1 MTKMFLKSRKKEK
14 SPLKNKKRKNPRS
27 EYYWKIYKNVLLK
40 SINMT
45 FQLTNESL
53 SSIKDKIEKMPKNN
67 QIEILKIL
75 KKYQNIKLNENK
87 SGIFVNLSFLSKEIL
102 DEIDKYVNY
111 VNDQET
117 VINTIET
124 QKQEFKN
131 TFFA

>member
-1 MTKMFLKSRKKEK
+1 
-14 SPLKNKKRKNPRS
+14 
-27 EYYWKIYKNVLLK
+27 
-40 SINMT
+40 MT

-75 KKYQNIKLNENK
+75 QKYQNIKLNENK
-87 SGIFVNLSFLSKEIL
+87 SGIFVNLSVLSKEIL

>member
-1 MTKMFLKSRKKEK
+1 
-14 SPLKNKKRKNPRS
+14 
-27 EYYWKIYKNVLLK
+27 
-40 SINMT
+40 
-45 FQLTNESL
+45 L

>member
-1 MTKMFLKSRKKEK
+1 
-14 SPLKNKKRKNPRS
+14 
-27 EYYWKIYKNVLLK
+27 
-40 SINMT
+40 MT

-75 KKYQNIKLNENK
+75 KKYQNTKLNENK
-87 SGIFVNLSFLSKEIL
+87 SGIFVNLSFLSKDTL

>member
-1 MTKMFLKSRKKEK
+1 MTIE
-14 SPLKNKKRKNPRS
+14 
-27 EYYWKIYKNVLLK
+27 
-40 SINMT
+40 
-45 FQLTNESL
+45 FQVTNETL
-53 SSIKDKIEKMPKNN
+53 SFMKDKIEKMPKNN
-67 QIEILKIL
+67 QIEVLKIL

-87 SGIFVNLSFLSKEIL
+87 SGVFVNLSFLSKEIL

-131 TFFA
+131 AFFA

>member
-1 MTKMFLKSRKKEK
+1 M
-14 SPLKNKKRKNPRS
+14 
-27 EYYWKIYKNVLLK
+27 
-40 SINMT
+40 

-53 SSIKDKIEKMPKNN
+53 SGIKDKIERMPKNN
-67 QIEILKIL
+67 QIEVLKIL

-102 DEIDKYVNY
+102 GEIDKYVNY
-111 VNDQET
+111 VNDQEN

-131 TFFA
+131 AFFV

>member
-1 MTKMFLKSRKKEK
+1 
-14 SPLKNKKRKNPRS
+14 
-27 EYYWKIYKNVLLK
+27 
-40 SINMT
+40 MT

-53 SSIKDKIEKMPKNN
+53 SLMKDKIEKMPKNN

-75 KKYQNIKLNENK
+75 KKYQNTKLNENK
-87 SGIFVNLSFLSKEIL
+87 SGIFVNLSFLSKDTL
-102 DEIDKYVNY
+102 DEIDKYVSY

>member
-1 MTKMFLKSRKKEK
+1 M
-14 SPLKNKKRKNPRS
+14 
-27 EYYWKIYKNVLLK
+27 
-40 SINMT
+40 

-53 SSIKDKIEKMPKNN
+53 SGIKDKIERMPKNN
-67 QIEILKIL
+67 QIEVLKIL

-102 DEIDKYVNY
+102 GEIDKYVNY

-117 VINTIET
+117 VINTIEC

-131 TFFA
+131 AFFV

>member
-1 MTKMFLKSRKKEK
+1 MTEFMT
-14 SPLKNKKRKNPRS
+14 
-27 EYYWKIYKNVLLK
+27 EYYLKIYKNVLLK

-53 SSIKDKIEKMPKNN
+53 SLMKDKIEKMPKNN

-75 KKYQNIKLNENK
+75 KKYQNTKLNENK
-87 SGIFVNLSFLSKEIL
+87 SGIFVNLSFLSKDTL

>member
-1 MTKMFLKSRKKEK
+1 MFQ
-14 SPLKNKKRKNPRS
+14 
-27 EYYWKIYKNVLLK
+27 
-40 SINMT
+40 M
-45 FQLTNESL
+45 TNESL
-53 SSIKDKIEKMPKNN
+53 SSIKDKIERMSKNN
-67 QIEILKIL
+67 QIEVLKIL

-87 SGIFVNLSFLSKEIL
+87 SGVFVNLSFLSNEIL

-131 TFFA
+131 AFFV

>member
-1 MTKMFLKSRKKEK
+1 
-14 SPLKNKKRKNPRS
+14 
-27 EYYWKIYKNVLLK
+27 
-40 SINMT
+40 MT

-53 SSIKDKIEKMPKNN
+53 SLIKDKIEKMPKNN

>member
-1 MTKMFLKSRKKEK
+1 M
-14 SPLKNKKRKNPRS
+14 
-27 EYYWKIYKNVLLK
+27 
-40 SINMT
+40 

-53 SSIKDKIEKMPKNN
+53 SEIKDKIERMPKNN
-67 QIEILKIL
+67 QIEVLKIL

-102 DEIDKYVNY
+102 GEIDKYVNY

-117 VINTIET
+117 VINTIEC

-131 TFFA
+131 AFFV

>member
-1 MTKMFLKSRKKEK
+1 M
-14 SPLKNKKRKNPRS
+14 
-27 EYYWKIYKNVLLK
+27 
-40 SINMT
+40 
-45 FQLTNESL
+45 
-53 SSIKDKIEKMPKNN
+53 KDKIERMPKNN
-67 QIEILKIL
+67 QIEVLKIL

-87 SGIFVNLSFLSKEIL
+87 SGVFVNLSFLSNEIL

-131 TFFA
+131 AFFA

>member
-1 MTKMFLKSRKKEK
+1 
-14 SPLKNKKRKNPRS
+14 
-27 EYYWKIYKNVLLK
+27 
-40 SINMT
+40 MT
-45 FQLTNESL
+45 FQITNESL
-53 SSIKDKIEKMPKNN
+53 SLMKDKIERMPKNN
-67 QIEILKIL
+67 QIEVLKIL

-87 SGIFVNLSFLSKEIL
+87 SGVFVNLSFLSKEIL

>member
-1 MTKMFLKSRKKEK
+1 
-14 SPLKNKKRKNPRS
+14 
-27 EYYWKIYKNVLLK
+27 
-40 SINMT
+40 MT

>member
-1 MTKMFLKSRKKEK
+1 M
-14 SPLKNKKRKNPRS
+14 
-27 EYYWKIYKNVLLK
+27 
-40 SINMT
+40 
-45 FQLTNESL
+45 TNESL
-53 SSIKDKIEKMPKNN
+53 SSIKDKIERMSKNN
-67 QIEILKIL
+67 QIEVLKIL

-102 DEIDKYVNY
+102 EEIDMYVNY

-131 TFFA
+131 AFFV

>member
-1 MTKMFLKSRKKEK
+1 
-14 SPLKNKKRKNPRS
+14 
-27 EYYWKIYKNVLLK
+27 
-40 SINMT
+40 MT

-53 SSIKDKIEKMPKNN
+53 SLMKDKIEKMPKNN

-75 KKYQNIKLNENK
+75 KKYQNTKLNENK
-87 SGIFVNLSFLSKEIL
+87 SGIFVNLSFLSKDTL

-117 VINTIET
+117 VINSIET

>member
-1 MTKMFLKSRKKEK
+1 M
-14 SPLKNKKRKNPRS
+14 
-27 EYYWKIYKNVLLK
+27 KIYKNVLLK

-53 SSIKDKIEKMPKNN
+53 SLMKDKIEKMPKNN

-75 KKYQNIKLNENK
+75 KKYQNTKLNENK
-87 SGIFVNLSFLSKEIL
+87 SGIFVNLSFLSKDTL